1 MLFTE
6 EDLKKTEQHR
16 IMIMS
21 EIIRP
26 VIYMIEQESY
36 FIDAITRF
44 FDKLTEFQQKVLF
57 VEKVG
62 FDAIKNSL
70 STEIFIYR
78 SSIYRYRL
86 AINDIKKLINRQD
99 SIRKDLIAAMHNMSS
114 DNSDLIESLN
124 GQLNSY
130 NKDIELLQY
139 LVDQYSVILDQHKNF
154 VQYMSETTDQ
164 FIDKPLF
171 WDPSLIF
178 ENIPLFND
186 LVSFLG
192 MREQEIMK
200 HIFWGKI
207 DETVNK
213 KKNLFEK
220 IGNWVSQRSSM
231 ISNFYGIRSSKLTAR
246 DVTELEKYITDS
258 LKDLRQTQ
266 DIFLLLRK
274 KFYVI
279 YQYDDYRTLR
289 STLDYMKITGR
300 IDQLQNDS
308 GKIIKLLNEIRSIF
322 EYLSSVIN
330 LMDAMYIFSQSSE
343 QVLTSIE
350 LFNDDIVLYLQAI
363 LQGALLTLYNYPQLL
378 KKQCNSGSDLL
389 ANSHIVKRLNEF
401 ICAISKKDEAR
412 VSFSNLLESNELLD
426 VGLELIDPDEL
437 LEIVELIHS
446 VAGELP
452 LVLEDSR
459 LQPLMS
465 DLNKLCVTLLDIRQ
479 DINYM
484 DTDIEEKEALLKEKL
499 SELKEYQCV
508 IHRLQLVCVANS
520 ILVFLRKLPSIPESD
535 INVSRTMTTNNL
547 FMVIM
552 QLMILYSGSDRYIS
566 RIASQLEEEISQFA
580 TSECMVRLKLLLRVC
595 MLISKRDYSIALNF
609 TRKEIYNKVLDK
621 ISDRLENKLLEND
634 TYLQEHEVSDIQCEV
649 RNKLSELR
657 SILIQYGI
665 KELQPELFIG
675 NTPRLVKNLGIA
687 LTKVEHILSLP
698 SYYEDLCTYTQKM
711 LCDQHNL
718 SIAQFELECAKQG
731 ITNPHQEIIANLS
744 KITSRICEIPQ
755 VNQLVVQPE
764 LLCARLK
771 SIDI

>member
-6 EDLKKTEQHR
+6 EDLKKAEQHR

-36 FIDAITRF
+36 FIDAITSF
-44 FDKLTEFQQKVLF
+44 FDKLTEFQQKILF
-57 VEKVG
+57 VERV
-62 FDAIKNSL
+62 DPNTIRNSV
-70 STEIFIYR
+70 STEIFAYK
-78 SSIYRYRL
+78 SSIYQYRL
-86 AINDIKKLINRQD
+86 TINNIKKLINRQN
-99 SIRKDLIAAMHNMSS
+99 SIRKDLITAMHNMSS
-114 DNSDLIESLN
+114 DKSDLTESLSR
-124 GQLNSY
+124 QLNSY
-130 NKDIELLQY
+130 NKDIELLHY
-139 LVDQYSVILDQHKNF
+139 LVDQCSVILDQHKSF

-192 MREQEIMK
+192 IREQKIMK
-200 HIFWGKI
+200 RVFLKKI
-207 DETVNK
+207 SEAVNK
-213 KKNLFEK
+213 KKDLFEK
-220 IGNWVSQRSSM
+220 IGNWVSQRSKMVSD
-231 ISNFYGIRSSKLTAR
+231 FYDTRSSKLSGR
-246 DVTELEKYITDS
+246 DVSELEKYVTDS

-266 DIFLLLRK
+266 DFFLLLRK

-279 YQYDDYRTLR
+279 YHYDDYRTLR
-289 STLDYMKITGR
+289 SILDYMKSIGR
-300 IDQLQNDS
+300 IEKLQNDS
-308 GKIIKLLNEIRSIF
+308 SKIIKLLNEIRSIF
-322 EYLSSVIN
+322 EYLSNVVN
-330 LMDAMYIFSQSSE
+330 LMDAMYILAQSSE

-350 LFNDDIVLYLQAI
+350 SFNNDVVLYLQTI

-389 ANSHIVKRLNEF
+389 ANSHVVKRLNEF

-426 VGLELIDPDEL
+426 IGLELIDPDEL

-479 DINYM
+479 DINDM
-484 DTDIEEKEALLKEKL
+484 DIDIKEKEALLKEKL

-508 IHRLQLVCVANS
+508 IHRLQLICVANS

-552 QLMILYSGSDRYIS
+552 QLMILYSGSDQYIS
-566 RIASQLEEEISQFA
+566 RIASQLEEEISQFV
-580 TSECMVRLKLLLRVC
+580 TSECMVRLKFLLRVC

-609 TRKEIYNKVLDK
+609 TKKEIYNKVLNE

-634 TYLQEHEVSDIQCEV
+634 TYLQEHGVSDIQCEV

-657 SILIQYGI
+657 SMLIQYGI

-687 LTKVEHILSLP
+687 LTKVEHILNLP
-698 SYYEDLCTYTQKM
+698 SYYEDLCMCMEKM

-764 LLCARLK
+764 LLCASLK
-771 SIDI
+771 V

>member
-1 MLFTE
+1 MLLTE
-6 EDLKKTEQHR
+6 QDLKKAEQNR
-16 IMIMS
+16 IIIMS
-21 EIIRP
+21 EVIRP

-44 FDKLTEFQQKVLF
+44 FYKLTEFQQKVLF
-57 VEKVG
+57 VERVEP
-62 FDAIKNSL
+62 DIIKNSV
-70 STEIFIYR
+70 STEIFIYK

-86 AINDIKKLINRQD
+86 AINDIKELINRQN
-99 SIRKDLIAAMHNMSS
+99 SIRKDLITAMNNMSS
-114 DNSDLIESLN
+114 DKSDFAEYLN
-124 GQLNSY
+124 RQLNSY

-139 LVDQYSVILDQHKNF
+139 LVDQYSVILDQHKSF
-154 VQYMSETTDQ
+154 VQYMSETTYQ

-192 MREQEIMK
+192 IREQEIIRR
-200 HIFWGKI
+200 IFLGKI
-207 DETVNK
+207 SETVNK
-213 KKNLFEK
+213 KKDLFEK
-220 IGNWVSQRSSM
+220 IGNWVSQRSKM
-231 ISNFYGIRSSKLTAR
+231 VSNFYDTRSSKLSGR
-246 DVTELEKYITDS
+246 DVSELEKYVTDS

-266 DIFLLLRK
+266 DFFLLLRK

-279 YQYDDYRTLR
+279 YHYDDYRTLR
-289 STLDYMKITGR
+289 SVLDYMKSIGR
-300 IDQLQNDS
+300 IEKLQSDS
-308 GKIIKLLNEIRSIF
+308 SKIIKLLNEIRSIF
-322 EYLSSVIN
+322 GYLSNVVN
-330 LMDAMYIFSQSSE
+330 LMDAMYILTQSSE

-350 LFNDDIVLYLQAI
+350 LFNNDVVLYLQTI

-412 VSFSNLLESNELLD
+412 VSFSNLLESNELSD
-426 VGLELIDPDEL
+426 IELELIDPDEL

-479 DINYM
+479 DINDM
-484 DTDIEEKEALLKEKL
+484 DIGIKEKL

-535 INVSRTMTTNNL
+535 ISVSRTMTTNNL

-609 TRKEIYNKVLDK
+609 TKKEIYNKILNE
-621 ISDRLENKLLEND
+621 ISDRLENKLLENN

-687 LTKVEHILSLP
+687 LTKVEHILNLP
-698 SYYEDLCTYTQKM
+698 SYYEDLCMCMEKM

-764 LLCARLK
+764 LLCASLK
-771 SIDI
+771 V